1 MELNKCESKS
11 DATMKSSTIA
21 LGVSLGISVLV
32 GIFFLPLLI
41 YHLTGQRRAY
51 LVIQQTCF
59 ITYLI
64 MELTPQL
71 LLSRDRFSK
80 LLFSSMAFLNEE
92 LKEMAPETNY
102 SYTVIH
108 LKWQIVLSFYSKI
121 HYHYQALFRA
131 SPRARFFSCG
141 PGWPALIWLSFK
153 LIWLHLVD

>member
-1 MELNKCESKS
+1 MRHNIRVGPMKCPFVKLCCIFQLNIFHHLLFQVMELNKCESKS
-11 DATMKSSTIA
+11 DAAMKSSTIA

-108 LKWQIVLSFYSKI
+108 LK
-121 HYHYQALFRA
+121 
-131 SPRARFFSCG
+131 
-141 PGWPALIWLSFK
+141 
-153 LIWLHLVD
+153 